1 MVKQLV
7 FAGVFLSAL
16 LFFTAGASGVILG
29 AASFIRGE
37 SAYDT
42 KTVTT
47 ESGWW
52 LWKETKATVIPAM
65 PGAKD
70 VSALGT
76 SLFLATLGGFLLL
89 CAAVHLPLLI
99 ALSAK
104 APAKVKVGALNRD
117 GLQVYSQRNTVPE
130 RVEDPVPA

>member
-1 MVKQLV
+1 M
-7 FAGVFLSAL
+7 
-16 LFFTAGASGVILG
+16 ILG

-47 ESGWW
+47 TTGWW
-52 LWKETKATVIPAM
+52 LWKTTTATVVPAM

-70 VSALGT
+70 VSSLGT
-76 SLFLATLGGFLLL
+76 SLFLAAVGAFMLL

-99 ALSAK
+99 ALSR
-104 APAKVKVGALNRD
+104 APAKTKAALNRD
-117 GLQVYSQRNTVPE
+117 GIPVYANRNTVIPE
-130 RVEDPVPA
+130 RIEDPVPA